1 MLKEFKEFAMRGNM
15 IDLAVGIV
23 IGGAFGKFIAS
34 LVGDIMMPIVNPLI
48 PGGDWK
54 TIQLGPGIKLGSF
67 VGTVIDFIIV
77 ALTIFLIIKALNQL
91 QKKKEIVPPPPSK
104 EEVLLTEIRDLLKN
118 KQT

>member
-1 MLKEFKEFAMRGNM
+1 
-15 IDLAVGIV
+15 
-23 IGGAFGKFIAS
+23 
-34 LVGDIMMPIVNPLI
+34 MMPIVNPLI

>member
-23 IGGAFGKFIAS
+23 IGGAFGKIIAS